1 MECKSVRE
9 TKKRLECLIVAK
21 DSKVKS
27 GEKTDHGLLVFE
39 LLLQLKMATFDEHVM
54 NHEN

>member
-9 TKKRLECLIVAK
+9 TKKRLEYLIVAK

-39 LLLQLKMATFDEHVM
+39 LLLQLKSH
-54 NHEN
+54 